1 MSSTWLHGSTP
12 SGQSGGLVRK
22 EGNQIDFICSGTE
35 VGADFP
41 KLTITIHRES
51 NPGVLPVG
59 YVLDQG
65 PVRRPWEPFQ
75 LELVEGNEKLFGCDT
90 IQERMNHELGYYC
103 SLKLRQNSGCC
114 GPMQVI
120 TIDTEKWANPG
131 LFIYTWQRRMAKTSI
146 EWVYS
151 QSLVNRIADKGTTTK
166 PWAQENLRD
175 FNLFIQKEMDE
186 KKYLYTG

>member
-22 EGNQIDFICSGTE
+22 EGSQIDFICSGTE

-51 NPGVLPVG
+51 NPGLPKTSTF
-59 YVLDQG
+59 L
-65 PVRRPWEPFQ
+65 
-75 LELVEGNEKLFGCDT
+75 GNSSL
-90 IQERMNHELGYYC
+90 C
-103 SLKLRQNSGCC
+103 STLYIQNSGCC
-114 GPMQVI
+114 GLMQESRSPQKNGFMCVGDPFDEWVSAGYELSI
-120 TIDTEKWANPG
+120 PLIPSSNSLNYLQANPG

-146 EWVYS
+146 EWEYS
-151 QSLVNRIADKGTTTK
+151 QSLVNRIAHEGTTTK